1 MSRTDEIWVR
11 GVKKA
16 WLIVGRRIRCAG
28 LLPMLIVGAR
38 ILRARMPVRCNKAK
52 GRGVRCVIGVANQ
65 LAGGFDDWEGLAIHV
80 RGFAR
85 AAVGF
90 AYRVPSLP
98 AGEVVRVQLLSAGGV
113 FV

>member
-52 GRGVRCVIGVANQ
+52 ARGFRCVIGVANQ
-65 LAGGFDDWEGLAIHV
+65 LAGGVDVWEGWAV
-80 RGFAR
+80 SVGGFAR
-85 AAVGF
+85 AAVAF
-90 AYRVPSLP
+90 AYRVPSLDRKS
-98 AGEVVRVQLLSAGGV
+98 VV
-113 FV
+113 

>member
-1 MSRTDEIWVR
+1 MSRTDEVRVR

-52 GRGVRCVIGVANQ
+52 ARGFRCVIGVANQ
-65 LAGGFDDWEGLAIHV
+65 LAGGFDVWEGLAIHV

-85 AAVGF
+85 AAVAF
-90 AYRVPSLP
+90 AYRVRS
-98 AGEVVRVQLLSAGGV
+98 GERRGGTGV
-113 FV
+113 G

>member
-1 MSRTDEIWVR
+1 MSRTDEVRVR

-52 GRGVRCVIGVANQ
+52 ARGFRCVIGVANQ
-65 LAGGFDDWEGLAIHV
+65 LAGGFVVWEGLAIHV
-80 RGFAR
+80 RGVGR
-85 AAVGF
+85 GAVGF
-90 AYRVPSLP
+90 DYGVSTLQFA
-98 AGEVVRVQLLSAGGV
+98 LLTGALM
-113 FV
+113 F